1 MKSLYNTT
9 SNQEIIDRINQ
20 LSPHSLSHWGKM
32 TVSQM
37 MEHCQAPL
45 KVAFGELT
53 IQQSLIGFLFGRMAK
68 KKLVSDKPFD
78 PNIPTAKEFIITHE
92 PDFDAAKKTLIEHVS
107 RFQKGPS
114 VIKNLK
120 HPFFGPMTA
129 EEWDISQ
136 WKHLDHHL
144 RQFGV

>member
-1 MKSLYNTT
+1 MKSLYNPA
-9 SNQEIIDRINQ
+9 SNQDIIDRINQ

-37 MEHCQAPL
+37 MEHCQAPI

-53 IQQSLIGFLFGRMAK
+53 LKQNLIGLLFGRIAK
-68 KKLVSDKPFD
+68 KKLVEDKPFD

-92 PDFDAAKKTLIEHVS
+92 PDFDVAKTALIDRVS
-107 RFQKGPS
+107 RFQQGPS

-120 HPFFGPMTA
+120 HPFFGPMTP